1 MLLLFDLEMPAETLN
16 VSLQRLVLVS
26 QLRVEILM
34 EVQVTLHISYLAVPE
49 VELAALLTVVLLHE
63 ADAARHIFRL
73 LLFFAQLPFH
83 ILQTVHH
90 GLLVGIEC
98 GAETF
103 GSVSLL
109 LRLDSL
115 SFELAQFL
123 IDCLLLN
130 SLTRDSKLVLLLS
143 LEFNLL
149 EVLEGVSEIFVVRAK
164 LSALLSELIDLRLEK
179 VHVIDHGPVAHMHV
193 KQCLDPVVLL
203 VEEVDLI
210 LELLV
215 VSLVRLLLVLLGKLV
230 HILST
235 LVKFTEAKDL

>member
-1 MLLLFDLEMPAETLN
+1 MPAETLN
-16 VSLQRLVLVS
+16 VSLQRLVLVG
-26 QLRVEILM
+26 QLRVKVLM
-34 EVQVTLHISYLAVPE
+34 EVQVTLHIGHLAVPE

-63 ADAARHIFRL
+63 ADAAGHIFRL
-73 LLFFAQLPFH
+73 LFFFAQLSFH
-83 ILQTVHH
+83 VLQTVHH
-90 GLLVGIEC
+90 SLLVGIER
-98 GAETF
+98 GAETL
-103 GSVSLL
+103 GSISLL
-109 LRLDSL
+109 LRLDSFG
-115 SFELAQFL
+115 FELAQFL

-149 EVLEGVSEIFVVRAK
+149 EVLEGVGEIFVVRAK

-179 VHVIDHGPVAHMHV
+179 VHVIDHGSIAHMHV

-210 LELLV
+210 LKLLIV
-215 VSLVRLLLVLLGKLV
+215 ALVRLLLVLLGKLV

-235 LVKFTEAKDL
+235 LVKLTQAKDL